1 MRSATDALPPW
12 TIGQRSK
19 TENAGKVPKD
29 APRLTRRQTDDG
41 NQVIRKA
48 MAASMIDAVGKQGL
62 PKLSGIDLNLLVA
75 LDALLQE
82 QNVTAAGRRI
92 GLSQPATSH
101 ALARLRDLISDPL
114 LIREGRA
121 LRRTAIAERLAP
133 VVQRLLIEIEGTLLG
148 GRVFVPRR
156 AVRTFRI
163 ATNDYCGAVLLP
175 QLVERI
181 RRAAPLV
188 RMEIR
193 AHRGPAPA
201 RDLARGEI
209 DLGLGTFLEVDP
221 TLRVRTLFDER
232 FICLMR
238 EGHPRLRGA
247 LTLARYIE
255 LEHLLVSAPGYGLG
269 VVDRELDRQGLKRRV
284 AVQVPF
290 FLVAPAIV
298 ARTDLVVTLPARL
311 AQAASTLHGLRVL
324 PAPLELT
331 PFSVQEVWHES
342 RDHDPALV
350 WLREQVRK
358 TAEILST
365 GEGASGIR
373 PANG

>member
-1 MRSATDALPPW
+1 
-12 TIGQRSK
+12 
-19 TENAGKVPKD
+19 
-29 APRLTRRQTDDG
+29 
-41 NQVIRKA
+41 
-48 MAASMIDAVGKQGL
+48 MAARMMDAVGKHGR

-82 QNVTAAGRRI
+82 QSVTAAGRRI
-92 GLSQPATSH
+92 GLSQPAMSH
-101 ALARLRDLISDPL
+101 ALARLRDLVSDPL
-114 LIREGRA
+114 LTREGRA
-121 LRRTAIAERLAP
+121 LRRTAVAERLAP
-133 VVQRLLIEIEGTLLG
+133 VVQRLLVEIETTLLG

-175 QLVERI
+175 PLVERI

-221 TLRVRTLFDER
+221 TLKVRTLFEER
-232 FICLMR
+232 FICMLR
-238 EGHPRLRGA
+238 DGHPRLRGA
-247 LTLARYIE
+247 LTLARYVE

-269 VVDRELDRQGLKRRV
+269 VVDRELDWQGLKRRV

-311 AQAASTLHGLRVL
+311 AHAASALHGLRVL
-324 PAPLELT
+324 PAPLELP
-331 PFSVQEVWHES
+331 PFSVQEVWHEG
-342 RDHDPALV
+342 RDKDAALV
-350 WLREQVRK
+350 WLRAQVRE
-358 TAEILST
+358 TARILSM
-365 GEGASGIR
+365 EERASSIR
-373 PANG
+373 DANG